1 MKKFLT
7 ILCVCAAL
15 ATASFDADA
24 ARRLGGGASFGR
36 SAPTFSQKAPTPGT
50 APLAAKNP
58 AAQQNVAS
66 NARTNPAA
74 AAQRPSMMRS
84 VLTGLAAALG
94 ISALLSL
101 LGING
106 AGMVSFVMG
115 LLLVLVAVFAVK
127 FFMNARRRQAQPAGD
142 AQHEMRMPQTEA
154 MHRREDA
161 PASAEMCA
169 EPAEA
174 SSATVASGATAV
186 QTGSVLDQMM
196 NGGSAAADPQD
207 GAVDITPADFDREG
221 FLQTARDNY
230 IKLQAAWDTGNVI
243 TLSDFTT
250 NDVFIAITH
259 QLRERGN
266 DVYTTKILSLSNE
279 LLGIAREGDEYVA
292 SVRFIGK
299 LSINGEDELVDENW
313 TLVKPVEGKGGWL
326 LAGIKQNEPVAQ
338 A

>member
-1 MKKFLT
+1 MKKFIT
-7 ILCVCAAL
+7 FLCVCAAL

-24 ARRLGGGASFGR
+24 ARRFGGGSSFGR

-50 APLAAKNP
+50 APLSAKQSTTQQGAAANAASRANP
-58 AAQQNVAS
+58 A
-66 NARTNPAA
+66 T
-74 AAQRPSMMRS
+74 AQRPSMMRS
-84 VLTGLAAALG
+84 ILTGMAAALG

-115 LLLVLVAVFAVK
+115 LLLVVAAFAAFK
-127 FFMNARRRQAQPAGD
+127 FFMGSRRRQQTAGT
-142 AQHEMRMPQTEA
+142 APSAAHMPVEEPI
-154 MHRREDA
+154 RREEQA
-161 PASAEMCA
+161 PAAMQA
-169 EPAEA
+169 EPAQ
-174 SSATVASGATAV
+174 TGAAV
-186 QTGSVLDQMM
+186 RGGSVLDQFM
-196 NGGSAAADPQD
+196 NGGNAPAAEASAT

-230 IKLQAAWDTGNVI
+230 IKLQAAWDSGNVI
-243 TLSDFTT
+243 TISDFTT

-266 DVYTTKILSLSNE
+266 ETYVTKIESLTNE
-279 LLGIAREGDEYVA
+279 LLGIAREGGEYVA

-299 LSINGEDELVDENW
+299 LTINGEEELVDETW
-313 TLVKPVEGKGGWL
+313 TLVKPVEGAGGWL
-326 LAGIKQNEPVAQ
+326 LAGIKQNEPAS